1 MARTTAC
8 TNASAVDPEICAK
21 SAGLIYVSPETP
33 GIERKRVGKGFRF
46 TASDGSPLTDK
57 LTLARIKRLAIP
69 PAWTK
74 VWICAKENGH
84 LQAVGYDDRGRK
96 QYRYHARWREVRDET
111 KYNSMVEFARVL
123 PRIRRTIERHL
134 KLPDLPR
141 EKVLATVIKILET
154 GLIRVG
160 NEEYARS
167 NKSFGITT
175 LKDRHARVNGSTIH
189 FQFRGKSGKDHA
201 LKINDKRL
209 ARIVANCQAIPGQEL
224 FQYIDDAG
232 MARDVTSSDVN
243 EYIKEITQT
252 GFTAKDFRTWRGT
265 VLAATTLACRAEFKT
280 KKEAKKNLLDA
291 ITSVAQHLGNT
302 PAICRKCY
310 IHPYIINSYLE
321 GSLALGKA
329 AASPMVR
336 GLNESEVA
344 VLSFL
349 EKRIAAERKEQRS
362 TLVEKLAASLKHRK
376 KRDDRRMA
384 RSVQAKNF

>member
-8 TNASAVDPEICAK
+8 TNASAVDPEVCAK
-21 SAGLIYVSPETP
+21 TAGLIYVSPESP
-33 GIERKRVGKGFRF
+33 GIERKRAGKGFRF

-74 VWICAKENGH
+74 VWICTNENGH

-123 PRIRRTIERHL
+123 PRIRRTVESHL
-134 KLPDLPR
+134 KLPGLPR

-189 FQFRGKSGKDHA
+189 LQFRGKSGKDHA

-232 MARDVTSSDVN
+232 EARDVTSSDVN
-243 EYIKEITQT
+243 DYIKEITQS

-265 VLAATTLACRAEFKT
+265 VLAATTLACHANFKT
-280 KKEAKKNLLDA
+280 KKEAKKKLLDA

-321 GSLALGKA
+321 GSLALENA
-329 AASPMVR
+329 DASRKVR
-336 GLNESEVA
+336 GLNESELA

-349 EKRIAAERKEQRS
+349 EKRISA
-362 TLVEKLAASLKHRK
+362 
-376 KRDDRRMA
+376 
-384 RSVQAKNF
+384 